1 MTGVDVLH
9 PHGNGFDPFLQAAVG
24 EDRNG
29 QVVTVLSMLARLGL
43 DPWSEASD
51 LASLS
56 RAAAGARL
64 DKLLSGFRDVPAL
77 GLDHGAIARRLTDL
91 LPVRSLP
98 RTSEAIGSSASLG
111 PTIVGVP
118 ILAIL
123 LVFLILAQV
132 LHFGASGPGP

>member
-1 MTGVDVLH
+1 MTGIDVLH

-29 QVVTVLSMLARLGL
+29 QAVTVLSMLARLGL

-64 DKLLSGFRDVPAL
+64 GELLSGFRDVPGL
-77 GLDHGAIARRLTDL
+77 GLDNGAIARGLTEL
-91 LPVRSLP
+91 LPIRSLP
-98 RTSEAIGSSASLG
+98 RPPDGAGSSASLG
-111 PTIVGVP
+111 PTISGVP

-123 LVFLILAQV
+123 LVILILAQV
-132 LHFGASGPGP
+132 FHLGAWVPGR